1 MTFKDHFSGRA
12 TLYAAYRPR
21 YPDSLFEFLTG
32 LTREHHTALDCGT
45 GNGQAAIGLVAHFE
59 RVIATDPSP
68 AQIQNAT
75 PHARIEYRVAPADSS
90 GLPARSVDLVTAAQS
105 LHWFKPGAFFA
116 EAKRVLVRD
125 GAIAV
130 WGYGDP
136 ILDDVRLHET
146 LHAFNRGL
154 LEPYWYPERKILLDG
169 YRAVSFPFDEVN
181 APAFELEMRWTLPEL
196 AGYLRTWSATARFV
210 AEHGTDP
217 VEQVEKSLAA
227 DWGDPVDRRVIRWPL
242 ALRAGKNP
250 SS

>member
-1 MTFKDHFSGRA
+1 MTFKDHFSERA
-12 TLYAAYRPR
+12 KLYAAYRPR
-21 YPDSLFEFLTG
+21 YPDALFEFLAG
-32 LTREHHTALDCGT
+32 LTGDHHTVLDCGT
-45 GNGQAAIGLVAHFE
+45 GNGQAAVGLARHFE

-75 PHARIEYRVAPADSS
+75 PHERIEYRVAPADAS
-90 GLPARSVDLVTAAQS
+90 GLPARSVDLVAAAQS
-105 LHWFKPGAFFA
+105 LHWFEPEAFFA

-136 ILDDVRLHET
+136 VLDDVRLHEI

-154 LEPYWYPERKILLDG
+154 LEPYWFPERKLLLDG
-169 YRAVSFPFDEVN
+169 YRTIPFPFDEVN
-181 APAFELEMRWTLPEL
+181 APAMELEVRWTLYEL
-196 AGYLRTWSATARFV
+196 AGYLRTWSATARFA

-217 VEQVEKSLAA
+217 VNQVETSLAA
-227 DWGDPVDRRVIRWPL
+227 HWGSPAARRVIRWPL

-250 SS
+250 SR